1 MWTFTI
7 YGFQADPAGHRLN
20 RPAPEVA
27 AAYMRFCGCLA
38 AFFPFGFMRAEFEEA
53 TSWQD
58 IRNRVYVAYNGEN
71 YYIYYRHLH
80 KFYKQHLVGPNIQ
93 VATNNT
99 GPSTQHLTRS
109 ST

>member
-58 IRNRVYVAYNGEN
+58 IRNRVYVAYNKQLNAASLLQHVDFKWNDGEN
-71 YYIYYRHLH
+71 Y
-80 KFYKQHLVGPNIQ
+80 
-93 VATNNT
+93 
-99 GPSTQHLTRS
+99 
-109 ST
+109 